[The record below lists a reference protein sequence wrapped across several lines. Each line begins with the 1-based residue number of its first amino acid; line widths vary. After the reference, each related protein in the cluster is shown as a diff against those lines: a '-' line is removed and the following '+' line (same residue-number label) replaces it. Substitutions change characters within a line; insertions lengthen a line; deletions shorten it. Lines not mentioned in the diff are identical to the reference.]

1 MDIQQTLFKIA
12 QMDCTAEENLV
23 RMKLETIAAG
33 ETTETIDITPIA
45 DLLFEA
51 DETLIVTLENGQFYD
66 LGTTTTAT
74 MTILNNDPV
83 PTVTIA
89 ATTPTTDED
98 GTTPGQFTLTLS
110 EVAGVDITVNYSI
123 GGTAENGE
131 DYTVLTGTAT
141 IAAGETTETI
151 DITPIADLF
160 FEGDETIILTLTAGE
175 TYELGDTT
183 TATVTVSEPLPT
195 VTILGQG
202 KSNIF
207 PRW

>member
-1 MDIQQTLFKIA
+1 MDIQRTLFKIA

-23 RMKLETIAAG
+23 RMKLE
-33 ETTETIDITPIA
+33 
-45 DLLFEA
+45 
-51 DETLIVTLENGQFYD
+51 
-66 LGTTTTAT
+66 
-74 MTILNNDPV
+74 
-83 PTVTIA
+83 
-89 ATTPTTDED
+89 
-98 GTTPGQFTLTLS
+98 
-110 EVAGVDITVNYSI
+110 
-123 GGTAENGE
+123 
-131 DYTVLTGTAT
+131 T